1 MKLRYIGIKIK
12 ALKELT
18 KKLNDLKEKEFIL
31 TNDERIIKNFIKGFK
46 KYIDINELREEIL
59 NELVDKIYVK
69 SDKSV
74 SIKYLDDDI
83 FNLIKERSKSWEK

>member
-1 MKLRYIGIKIK
+1 M
-12 ALKELT
+12 KELT

-59 NELVDKIYVK
+59 KELVDKIYVK

-83 FNLIKERSKSWEK
+83 FNLIKERRRSWEK